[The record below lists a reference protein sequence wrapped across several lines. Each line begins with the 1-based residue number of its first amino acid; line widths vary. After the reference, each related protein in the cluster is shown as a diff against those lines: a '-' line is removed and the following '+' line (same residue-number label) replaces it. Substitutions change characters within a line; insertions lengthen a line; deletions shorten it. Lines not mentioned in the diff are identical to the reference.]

1 MYQCITADGAD
12 LDQTALLS
20 FWSFLHLPASLYHCI
35 KYINVSVFHLPAS
48 RLFSWSPP
56 DSSHQSGQSTS
67 NYVIVIVIVIVTAI
81 VIVIIIII
89 TAFCVNI
96 HKRFHNFS
104 TRLLSPIRFG
114 SFLLG
119 KWPWLGNDDQS
130 LGDANVIERS
140 ELQRVK
146 SFTHLKI
153 SEKNTFAPKLIFLF
167 SWIDPS
173 QIYLTWPWH
182 FATLRRGLISN

>member
-67 NYVIVIVIVIVTAI
+67 NYVIVIVIVTAI
-81 VIVIIIII
+81 VIVIIIVIA
-89 TAFCVNI
+89 AFCVNI

-140 ELQRVK
+140 ELQKVK

-153 SEKNTFAPKLIFLF
+153 SEKKTPLPPNWYFYSHESIHHRYIWQAVTFCNSAE
-167 SWIDPS
+167 
-173 QIYLTWPWH
+173 
-182 FATLRRGLISN
+182 GLD

>member
-67 NYVIVIVIVIVTAI
+67 NYVIVIVIVTAI
-81 VIVIIIII
+81 VIVIIIVI
-89 TAFCVNI
+89 AALCVNI

-140 ELQRVK
+140 ELQKVK

-153 SEKNTFAPKLIFLF
+153 SEKKKHLCPQIDISILMNRSITDIFGR
-167 SWIDPS
+167 
-173 QIYLTWPWH
+173 PWH